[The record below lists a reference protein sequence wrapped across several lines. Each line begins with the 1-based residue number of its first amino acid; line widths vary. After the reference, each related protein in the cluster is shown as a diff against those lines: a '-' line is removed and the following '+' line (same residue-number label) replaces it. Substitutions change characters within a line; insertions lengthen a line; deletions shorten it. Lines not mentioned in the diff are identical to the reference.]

1 MRLRENQSA
10 RKKIRNIM
18 SELDLGSDVR
28 YISDSGDSD
37 EYIPEQTRRCGVAD
51 CSEVIFLGVTSA
63 QHFSVMTI

>member
-1 MRLRENQSA
+1 
-10 RKKIRNIM
+10 M